1 MKKHVYIILLLL
13 IPVSLFGQTKEELN
27 QKLVELNSAKDRIES
42 SIGDINWKIEKVKLQ
57 IIHSDLIA
65 MGFPTD
71 DELIHHNALS
81 LAYSEKHEQAKWVAH
96 IISPDILKGAVSRTN
111 DFRID
116 TLVKTGSAVESD
128 YFLKALNDKGDYDY
142 DGFGYDRGHLAPSA
156 DFRWSK
162 KALSESYYY
171 SNMSPQLAG
180 FNREKWAELENQLRS
195 YLFRN
200 PESQLYVVTGPIFD
214 GEDRVIE
221 RSGNKVAIP
230 SKFFKVALDLEN
242 KRAVGFIL
250 PHEADIEYPIESF
263 VVSVDEVEKITGFNF
278 FPNSKEEACEATF
291 DPKAWLP
298 DVSKGDVAPISA
310 PTLPRNHFN
319 TVDAK
324 LYMGDGSKIN
334 VVGQVVSTRKSQK
347 GNILINIDKQF
358 PNQIFT
364 IFIRKE
370 HIANFPYDP
379 EEYLKGKTIVVKG
392 QINKMGGTPV
402 IYLEGA
408 KQLEL
413 YNPK

>member
-1 MKKHVYIILLLL
+1 MKKHSYITLLL
-13 IPVSLFGQTKEELN
+13 IIPISLFGQTKEELN

-57 IIHSDLIA
+57 LIHSDLVD
-65 MGFPTD
+65 MGFPTS
-71 DELIHHNALS
+71 DEIVHHKALS

-96 IISPDILKGAVSRTN
+96 IISPDILKGAVTRTN

-116 TLVKTGSAVESD
+116 TLVTTGSTVEAD
-128 YFLKALNDKGDYDY
+128 YFIKTLNDKGDYDY

-162 KALSESYYY
+162 TALSESYYY

-200 PESQLYVVTGPIFD
+200 PESQLYVVTGPIYE

-221 RSGNKVAIP
+221 RSVNKVAIP
-230 SKFFKVALDLEN
+230 AKFFKVALDLEN
-242 KRAVGFIL
+242 KKAVGFIL
-250 PHEADIEYPIESF
+250 PHEADIQYPIESF
-263 VVSVDEVEKITGFNF
+263 VVSVDEVEKVTGFNF
-278 FPNSKEEACEATF
+278 FPNLKDEACEAKF
-291 DPKAWLP
+291 DPKEWLP

-334 VVGQVVSTRKSQK
+334 VVGQVVSTRRSQK
-347 GNILINIDKQF
+347 GNILINVDKQF

-370 HIANFPYDP
+370 HIANFSYDP
-379 EEYLKGKTIVVKG
+379 EKYLKGKTIVVKG
-392 QINKMGGTPV
+392 QVNKMGGTPV
-402 IYLEGA
+402 IYLEGE
-408 KQLEL
+408 KQIEL
-413 YNPK
+413 YTN